1 MANGT
6 RARIEAAFKALSTP
20 GTPHHL
26 PTALGQGLPQA
37 KLHAPSALDLPDS
50 GAVMLFNRPPWGG
63 VSIDLRRQRVTQL
76 PTLTPARVEYDEAS
90 GRFALHVHVGGLKT
104 GGEYLVRAGTLAGS
118 ALETAGARL
127 TPQATSDDRVA
138 LANNYQTE
146 LLGSNSGRFMVGT
159 YHAYNDCY
167 NAALQNGQTFAWT
180 WANATTNGKNT
191 SHFANLTYT
200 AAQPQNRASQSVN
213 SDPDYS
219 PHSFFMQTSLKANL
233 YFLSKQEKDPVQA
246 QRFLQA
252 GMATSN
258 FRGVTVGPSQ
268 QNQTVDQVMN
278 TVKTQAPPSEA
289 PQLRDTDKPA
299 WLDAVD
305 KRALEL
311 HERLLRDGIP
321 APAVTTRQGSFG
333 ARIAPFEM
341 TFVGQV
347 QPGAQPKVSLTGVQ
361 GDVPPVGV
369 RIEHFPGALHGDVQA
384 ALERAEFLKGVL
396 SRRVAAALGGERVLR
411 FLEGVIN
418 QALS

>member
-6 RARIEAAFKALSTP
+6 RARIEAAFKTLSTP
-20 GTPHHL
+20 STPHHL
-26 PTALGQGLPQA
+26 PTALAQGLPQA
-37 KLHAPSALDLPDS
+37 KLAAPGALELPDS
-50 GAVMLFNRPPWGG
+50 GAVMLFNRQPWGG
-63 VSIDLRRQRVTQL
+63 VSIELRRQRVTQL
-76 PTLTPARVEYDEAS
+76 HTLTPARVEYDEAS

-127 TPQATSDDRVA
+127 TPQATSGDRVA
-138 LANNYQTE
+138 LANNFQTE
-146 LLGSNSGRFMVGT
+146 LLGSDNGRLMVGT

-167 NAALQNGQTFAWT
+167 NAALQSGQTFAWT

-191 SHFANLTYT
+191 SHFANITYT
-200 AAQPQNRASQSVN
+200 AAQPQNRGTQPVN

-246 QRFLQA
+246 QRLLQA
-252 GMATSN
+252 GMATST
-258 FRGVTVGPSQ
+258 FRGVTVSPSQ
-268 QNQTVDQVMN
+268 QNQTVDQVMS
-278 TVKTQAPPSEA
+278 TVKSQKAPTTAVRLSEA
-289 PQLRDTDKPA
+289 DKPA

-311 HERLLRDGIP
+311 QERLLRDGIP
-321 APAVTTRQGSFG
+321 APAMTTRQGTFS
-333 ARIAPFEM
+333 ARVAPF
-341 TFVGQV
+341 TAAFVGHV
-347 QPGAQPKVSLTGVQ
+347 QPGARPSVRLAGIE
-361 GDVPPVGV
+361 GDLPPVSIK
-369 RIEHFPGALHGDVQA
+369 IEHFPGALHGDVQA

-396 SRRVAAALGGERVLR
+396 ARRVAAALGGDPVLR
-411 FLEGVIN
+411 FLDGVIN

>member
-6 RARIEAAFKALSTP
+6 RALIEAAFKKLSTP
-20 GTPHHL
+20 GTPQHL
-26 PTALGQGLPQA
+26 PTALAQGLPQA
-37 KLHAPSALDLPDS
+37 ALEAPGALELPDS

-63 VSIDLRRQRVTQL
+63 VSIDLRRQRVAQL
-76 PTLTPARVEYDEAS
+76 HTLTPVRLEHDESNGRV
-90 GRFALHVHVGGLKT
+90 ALHVHVGGLKVH
-104 GGEYLVRAGTLAGS
+104 GEYLVRAGTLAGS

-146 LLGSNSGRFMVGT
+146 LLGSDNGRFMVGT

-191 SHFANLTYT
+191 SHFANITYT
-200 AAQPQNRASQSVN
+200 AAQPQNRGSQPVN

-233 YFLSKQEKDPVQA
+233 YFLSKNEQDPVQA

-252 GMATSN
+252 GMATST

-278 TVKTQAPPSEA
+278 TVKTQAPPTEMPKINDA
-289 PQLRDTDKPA
+289 DKPA

-321 APAVTTRQGSFG
+321 PPAVTTRRGSFS
-333 ARIAPFEM
+333 ARVAPF
-341 TFVGQV
+341 TLSFVGQA
-347 QPGAQPKVSLTGVQ
+347 QPGAGPRVRFTGVE
-361 GDVPPVGV
+361 GDVPPVSV
-369 RIEHFPGALHGDVQA
+369 RIEHFPGSLHGDVQA
-384 ALERAEFLKGVL
+384 ALEKAEFLKGVL
-396 SRRVAAALGGERVLR
+396 ARRVAAALGGERVLR
-411 FLEGVIN
+411 FLDGATN